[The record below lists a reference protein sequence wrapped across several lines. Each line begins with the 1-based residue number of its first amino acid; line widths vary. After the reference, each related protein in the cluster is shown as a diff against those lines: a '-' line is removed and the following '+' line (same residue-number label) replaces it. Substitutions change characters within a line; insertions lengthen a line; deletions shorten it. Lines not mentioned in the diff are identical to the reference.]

1 MRITRSADPHAEHWW
16 VSWVT
21 VEPTGDAYPLRIA
34 MRIAFAVVV
43 LAAYGADFWIIGN
56 WTDRPASAQRT
67 LTLLAF
73 VALAGVVSAIRP
85 NLVVVAAT
93 AASSL
98 SLVETIMAI
107 GHHER
112 LGFFAEFVV
121 LPVLFAALLVQ
132 GRRTR
137 WTVGVVL
144 AVAAEA
150 ISLRTDYVPVRAI
163 LAMSVFVLLAAG
175 FAAVMYVRLRDRE
188 RRTSVENARQ
198 AERLDLARELHDIV
212 GHHVTGIVVLAQASR
227 FTSGAAPGSP
237 ADRALAEIETAGIE
251 TLASVRRLLGMLRA
265 DPTTSSGPRFAVV
278 EKLVEDL
285 RSTHPSTD
293 LIVDDLVRESWV
305 PADLAN
311 TVQRLVQEAATNVRR
326 HGDPNALVQFIM
338 RNTGDSFELVVENR
352 MLHPTVDTGFG
363 VIGMTERVDALGGK
377 FHAGP
382 SGNGQW
388 RVRAEL
394 PMLEG
399 VA

>member
-1 MRITRSADPHAEHWW
+1 MR
-16 VSWVT
+16 V
-21 VEPTGDAYPLRIA
+21 
-34 MRIAFAVVV
+34 AFAAVVS
-43 LAAYGADFWIIGN
+43 AAYCVDFWIVGN

-67 LTLLAF
+67 LTFLAF

-85 NLVVVAAT
+85 NLVVFGAV

-98 SLVETIMAI
+98 SLVETVMAF
-107 GHHER
+107 GQHER
-112 LGFFAEFVV
+112 LGFFTEFVV

-132 GRRTR
+132 DRRTR
-137 WTVGVVL
+137 WFVGALL
-144 AVAAEA
+144 AAAAET
-150 ISLRTDYVPVRAI
+150 ISLRTDFVPIRAI
-163 LAMSVFVLLAAG
+163 LAISILVLFGAA
-175 FAAVMYVRLRDRE
+175 FAAVMYVRLRDSE

-227 FTSGAAPGSP
+227 FTSGAAPGSA
-237 ADRALAEIETAGIE
+237 ADRAFTEIEAAGIE
-251 TLASVRRLLGMLRA
+251 TLTSVRRLLGMLRT
-265 DPTTSSGPRFAVV
+265 DPTTSSGARFTDI
-278 EKLVEDL
+278 EKLIEDL

-293 LIVDDLVRESWV
+293 LVVDDHVRARWV

-338 RNTGDSFELVVENR
+338 RNNGDSFELVVENR
-352 MLHPTVDTGFG
+352 MLHPAVDNGFG
-363 VIGMTERVDALGGK
+363 VIGMTERVDALGGQ

-388 RVRAEL
+388 RVMAAL